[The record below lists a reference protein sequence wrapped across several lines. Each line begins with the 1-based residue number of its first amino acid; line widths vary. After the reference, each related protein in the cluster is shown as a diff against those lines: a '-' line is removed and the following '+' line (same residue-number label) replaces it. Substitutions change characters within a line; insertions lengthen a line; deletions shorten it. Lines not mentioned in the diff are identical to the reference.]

1 MADVTELVVS
11 AVDVLGMSP
20 EFVMRQGA
28 AKEVLGQAEKYCKQW
43 QLGMAGRG
51 RGGQWP
57 PKLLGATTPVSVA
70 DACALGQ
77 RRCKAL
83 DELVAAADADKVKRI
98 AAVEQAQRLT
108 NHRGNPTTPFTS
120 FGQQLPRNLWVGKL
134 EVLRAMEKNAGGD
147 AFVLQLREGSVSWE
161 AHALVGG
168 TKSNL
173 HAKPLE
179 QCGEGVVWPNP
190 RSSVVIISNGR
201 DHYNGVC
208 HRGHAKPEDEF
219 PMFVGKN
226 AQLDEWLNCWGVD
239 LWPSTGNGFCGYE
252 SLSVSA
258 ALAGRKLC
266 E

>member
-1 MADVTELVVS
+1 
-11 AVDVLGMSP
+11 MSP
-20 EFVMRQGA
+20 SFAMGEGA
-28 AKEVLGQAEKYCKQW
+28 AEPVVGQAEAYCKQW

-51 RGGQWP
+51 RGRQWP
-57 PKLLGATTPVSVA
+57 PKLLGGNDPTPVA
-70 DACALGQ
+70 DACELGRQ
-77 RRCKAL
+77 RARAL
-83 DELVAAADADKVKRI
+83 DDLVVAVERGKVKRI

-120 FGQQLPRNLWVGKL
+120 FGQRLQRNLWLGKV
-134 EVLRAMEKNAGGD
+134 EVLRAMHRNAGGD
-147 AFVLQLREGSVSWE
+147 AFVLQLREGSRSWE

-168 TKSNL
+168 TESNL

-179 QCGEGVVWPNP
+179 QRGEGVVWPNP

-208 HRGHAKPEDEF
+208 HRGHEKPEDEF
-219 PMFVGKN
+219 PLFVEKN